1 MLTDKK
7 KGVLVVDDS
16 AFMRKVLSEI
26 ITASDEFSLVDTASN
41 GEDALA
47 KLRQHGEA
55 VELVTLDVEMPRMD
69 GLTCLKKMM
78 AESPRRVVMVSSI
91 TTEGAAETIEALEAG
106 AIDFLAKPG
115 GNSISLNFRESSSEL
130 LRILRNAASSRIPQ
144 RGEAPRRPAAPRP
157 RTETIQ
163 PARTAPAAS
172 GMQTTRVI
180 AVASSTGGPKALAGF
195 IPLLPANFRAAILVV
210 QHMPATFT
218 KLLAERL
225 DKASAISVREAE
237 EGDLLQPG
245 VCLIA
250 PGGFHTEITP
260 QLTIHLTKDPPIG
273 GLRPCAD
280 ITFRTLAQAAGRH
293 VMGVVLTG
301 MGSDGTEGCKALRAK
316 GAPVVLAE
324 SRQTATIWGMPRSVV
339 EHGVADREV
348 LIEDMAG
355 AVVDALDQI

>member
-1 MLTDKK
+1 MQATEKK

-26 ITASDEFSLVDTASN
+26 ISSSDEFALIDTASN

-47 KLRQHGEA
+47 KLRQHGDS

-69 GLTCLKKMM
+69 GLSCLRQMM
-78 AESPRRVVMVSSI
+78 AESPRRVVMVSSL

-115 GNSISLNFRESSSEL
+115 GNAISLNFKESSTEL
-130 LRILRNAASSRIPQ
+130 LRILRSAAMSRIPA
-144 RGEAPRRPAAPRP
+144 RGETIRRPAPRA
-157 RTETIQ
+157 RVETIS
-163 PARTAPAAS
+163 PVRAAAS
-172 GMQTTRVI
+172 AVGAASRIV
-180 AVASSTGGPKALAGF
+180 AVASSTGGPKALASF
-195 IPLLPANFRAAILVV
+195 IPQLPDKFRAAMLVV

-225 DKASAISVREAE
+225 DKSSAIRVKEAE
-237 EGDLLQPG
+237 EGDVLEAG
-245 VCLIA
+245 TCLIA
-250 PGGFHTEITP
+250 PGGFHTEVTP
-260 QLTIHLTKDPPIG
+260 SLSIHLTKDPPVG

-280 ITFRTLAQAAGRH
+280 ITFRTLANAAGSH

-316 GAPVVLAE
+316 GAQVVLAE

-348 LIEDMAG
+348 PIDDMAA
-355 AVVDALDQI
+355 AVVEALGRI